1 MCTRIAD
8 CIGRPGAR
16 TVIPALARV
25 EAELKQLHARIPRV
39 LDELPHCVGHVA
51 EVLRDDPLLSER
63 RLQRVEKVN
72 AGALFPVTTRRVA
85 RPRRDGV
92 VLVEATEVIDTYH
105 IEEIEAAA
113 HPGDPPV
120 VARLR
125 VVVPVIDRI
134 APELAGRRK
143 AVRRAA
149 RDLLRLPL
157 LVELE
162 QLRMLREIHG
172 ITRYI
177 DRDIADDGDALF
189 IRVGP
194 EALPLPVKLVL
205 REAVEILRVVR
216 LCGHELR
223 VGRQPVHRVPDKLT
237 ICLLLLRV
245 GRNIALPARPLLETL
260 EGLQEQREAAEIQLL
275 IADLRSIRP
284 EIHRVTLRTR
294 QQLLID
300 QRLQIDEIRIAREG
314 REALIRRI
322 AIARRA
328 DRKHLPV
335 GLPARREE
343 IHEAVGLLSECSDA
357 VGTWKSEHR
366 HQYACCPPPDPL
378 SCFLFHTFP
387 LFYQP
392 LTAPAT
398 TPSMMYFW
406 QHA

>member
-16 TVIPALARV
+16 TVVPALARI
-25 EAELKQLHARIPRV
+25 EAELKQLHARVAGV
-39 LDELPHCVGHVA
+39 LDELPHRVGHIT
-51 EVLRDDPLLSER
+51 EVFRDDPLLSER
-63 RLQRVEKVN
+63 RLQRVEEVN
-72 AGALFPVTTRRVA
+72 AGALFPVTARRIA
-85 RPRRDGV
+85 RARRDGV
-92 VLVEATEVIDTYH
+92 VLVEATEMVDPHH
-105 IEEIEAAA
+105 IEEIETAA
-113 HPGDPPV
+113 HPRDPPA
-120 VARLR
+120 VARLLM
-125 VVVPVIDRI
+125 VVPVIDRI

-143 AVRRAA
+143 AVRRTT

-172 ITRYI
+172 IARYI

-194 EALPLPVKLVL
+194 QALPLPVKLVL

-216 LCGHELR
+216 LRSHELR
-223 VGRQPVHRVPDKLT
+223 VGRQPVHRVLDKLT
-237 ICLLLLRV
+237 IRFLLLRV

-260 EGLQEQREAAEIQLL
+260 EGLQEQREAAEIELL
-275 IADLRSIRP
+275 IADLRDIRP
-284 EIHRVTLRTR
+284 EIHRLALLAR

-322 AIARRA
+322 AIARRP

-343 IHEAVGLLSECSDA
+343 IHEVVGLLSECSDA

-366 HQYACCPPPDPL
+366 HQNTCCSPPDAL
-378 SCFLFHTFP
+378 TCFLFHTFP
-387 LFYQP
+387 LF
-392 LTAPAT
+392 
-398 TPSMMYFW
+398 
-406 QHA
+406 